1 MRRLGMFLALWGVFF
16 SVRAG
21 SLSPEDVGAFL
32 AGTLNESSPLY
43 ALTQGATYR
52 KYLKQTRADASYFEK
67 HTATPIRQWS
77 ANWIPSDAPETVL
90 YPFAGPDFINA
101 YLIYPRAKT
110 YVLIGLEH
118 GGHIPQ
124 LSETVLTKGLPIFRN
139 AMRTLTYV
147 NFFVTDRMEVE
158 IDNAPIPG
166 VTPVILAMMAHL
178 GLKPLSVNPIHIAKG
193 GIVATLV
200 EGPLAPNDKWGAY
213 SSVEIRFLAPDKI
226 ERTVL
231 YLSMDLSDAAFK
243 QTPDHVL
250 FFKNLGRVSSLIK
263 AGSYLMHSPH
273 FSTIREIVLS
283 QADVLVQDD
292 SGIPFRRLSPETWTL
307 TPFGVYTAPI
317 RLFKNKY
324 QSELK
329 AFYAQGAQKLGFP
342 WGYGNESKQSNLLL
356 AVRKVR
362 N

>member
-1 MRRLGMFLALWGVFF
+1 MRRLGVLLVLLGGLF
-16 SVRAG
+16 SVRAE
-21 SLSPEDVGAFL
+21 SPSPEDVGAFF
-32 AGTLNESSPLY
+32 AGTLKESSPLY
-43 ALTQGATYR
+43 SLTRGTTYR
-52 KYLKQTRADASYFEK
+52 QYLKQTLADTRYFEK
-67 HTATPIRQWS
+67 HTAIPMRQWS
-77 ANWIPSDAPETVL
+77 AKWISPDAPETVL

-118 GGHIPQ
+118 GGRIPK
-124 LSETVLTKGLPIFRN
+124 LSETLLTKGLSVFRN

-166 VTPVILAMMAHL
+166 VTPVILAMMAQL

-193 GIVATLV
+193 GVMATLE
-200 EGPLAPNDKWGAY
+200 EGPLAPTDKWGAY
-213 SSVEIRFLAPDKI
+213 SSVEIRFLAPDKT

-243 QTPDHVL
+243 QAPERIL
-250 FFKNLGRVSSLIK
+250 FFKNLGRSSCLIK

-292 SGIPFRRLSPETWTL
+292 SGIPLRRLSPETWKL

-324 QSELK
+324 QPELK
-329 AFYAQGAQKLGFP
+329 TFYAQGTEKLGFP

-356 AVRKVR
+356 AVRRVR
-362 N
+362 S